1 MVNTTIITIYL
12 LVTLLILIVH
22 FRMSM
27 NDELLTITCLKPS
40 DFNCVM
46 KYLMEN
52 FITEEPLCVA
62 VDFTEED
69 AWNMTSGFKK
79 I

>member
-1 MVNTTIITIYL
+1 
-12 LVTLLILIVH
+12 
-22 FRMSM
+22 MSM

-69 AWNMTSGFKK
+69 AWNMTSGIDLCTIKLMITSMF
-79 I
+79 